1 MKKHIVILD
10 PFPRTLKLIFS
21 KDKFKKLK
29 LSYKLIYAPKMHKK
43 NFYEKKLK
51 LIHQYIKL
59 VYVVCFVI
67 LR

>member
-29 LSYKLIYAPKMHKK
+29 LSYKLIYAPKKHKK
-43 NFYEKKLK
+43 NLNEKNIQKA
-51 LIHQYIKL
+51 
-59 VYVVCFVI
+59 
-67 LR
+67 